1 MSMWGYLI
9 PPPIDMNHQE
19 IADEIVVVFSENL
32 SEKEK
37 ELIKKIPQG
46 LSAESPVVIGLV
58 GPLILR
64 SSLKRLSQ
72 NIEKADESSGK
83 LTKAIIA
90 LTALGAIIAGTSLAL
105 EICKFFDASKLS
117 TTIVL
122 IFTLSTTLGASAWL
136 FQQQK

>member
-1 MSMWGYLI
+1 M
-9 PPPIDMNHQE
+9 DHQE
-19 IADEIVVVFSENL
+19 IADKIVEVFSESL
-32 SEKEK
+32 SEQEK

-64 SSLKRLSQ
+64 SSLKSLSQ
-72 NIEKADESSGK
+72 NIEKADESSRK

-117 TTIVL
+117 AAVILT
-122 IFTLSTTLGASAWL
+122 FTLFTTLGASAWL